1 VRHVG
6 FGSCVTDL
14 SAAGWL
20 AHVRHVGFGSCV
32 TDLSA
37 AGCWRTCDT
46 WVWHMFDRTDSATA
60 GWLAHVRHVASL
72 NPNIFSKNISMQH
85 VRHRIPM
92 FMKGEHKQY
101 RHATEIDTR
110 LNIQPKTPHAAHA
123 ESASTACDDKCLS
136 RDNTSPQLFH
146 CCHCCHAKACVPVH
160 AACRPF

>member
-1 VRHVG
+1 MRHVG
-6 FGSCVTDL
+6 FWLMCNRLERRLV
-14 SAAGWL
+14 L
-20 AHVRHVGFGSCV
+20 AHVRHVGFWLMCNRLERRLVLAHVRHVGFW
-32 TDLSA
+32 L
-37 AGCWRTCDT
+37 
-46 WVWHMFDRTDSATA
+46 MFDRTDSATA

-85 VRHRIPM
+85 VRHMFYEGRAQTIPTCN
-92 FMKGEHKQY
+92 
-101 RHATEIDTR
+101 REIDTR